1 MQISQKGELKKV
13 VKFIITP
20 ELIVGIVS
28 AISAFLAWRVAQ
40 KTLVKQSEPILSFSL
55 FTKESWLYLKV
66 KNVGK
71 SPASNINLKL
81 LEYRN
86 NGKENIHL
94 ADVLN
99 SCDLYLNPEEEIVE
113 CVGMNAASLA
123 THTYPSIYL
132 NVEYIN
138 AFTKK
143 GNKDKRRWV
152 FHTSPPLKIQNL

>member
-123 THTYPSIYL
+123 TYTYPSIYL

-143 GNKDKRRWV
+143 RK
-152 FHTSPPLKIQNL
+152 